1 MSDNPGTKQ
10 QKEEPQGTGELT
22 NSEVEGVQGGMMI
35 PPATQFANKVKIQ
48 IAPTLTKTAEAA
60 DQNSDQSPLF

>member
-1 MSDNPGTKQ
+1 MSDPEK
-10 QKEEPQGTGELT
+10 KPQSTGELT
-22 NSEVEGVQGGMMI
+22 NSELEGVQGGMMI
-35 PPATQFANKVKIQ
+35 PVGTRFENNLNPN

>member
-1 MSDNPGTKQ
+1 MDSK
-10 QKEEPQGTGELT
+10 KSEPIEKKSELS
-22 NSEVEGVQGGMMI
+22 NSELEGVQGGRMI
-35 PPATQFANKVKIQ
+35 PPGTQFQNSLQPK

>member
-1 MSDNPGTKQ
+1 MLIPAGTRLENNLNPK
-10 QKEEPQGTGELT
+10 
-22 NSEVEGVQGGMMI
+22 
-35 PPATQFANKVKIQ
+35 